1 MNVQDQTPGDLVSVC
16 FAHGVSSVRA
26 SGHRG
31 AARVPG
37 ALWTPPSWWAA
48 GWGYCHSCW
57 SEPREKTRE
66 GFFSP
71 GAWLTTSMDTGR
83 RCFLLA
89 LGVPAPDGQLCSLS
103 RNLFWALA
111 GHEGLRPS
119 DGSLDVFSL

>member
-1 MNVQDQTPGDLVSVC
+1 MSASHTVSPVLE
-16 FAHGVSSVRA
+16 RA
-26 SGHRG
+26 AIEEWPLSLEPCGH
-31 AARVPG
+31 
-37 ALWTPPSWWAA
+37 PPSGGRQA
-48 GWGYCHSCW
+48 GATVSCW

-71 GAWLTTSMDTGR
+71 GARFTTSMDAGR

-103 RNLFWALA
+103 RDLFWALA

-119 DGSLDVFSL
+119 NGSLDAFSL